1 MKTGKK
7 IVIFWAA
14 IIFMFDLFLPAKK
27 VEAAPSVNAKAYV
40 LMEAST
46 GRVLLEK
53 NRDGKL
59 PMASTTKIMT
69 CLLAVEKG
77 NMDDIVTI
85 PKEAAGQEGTSIYLR
100 EGEQVLFS
108 DLVYGLMLASGND
121 AAVAIAIHLAGSVEN
136 FAQMMNEKARQIGA
150 LNSNFVTP
158 NGLPDDNHYTTAYDL
173 CTHFILCHAKREVLR
188 DRWNL

>member
-1 MKTGKK
+1 MPASSCGGQNGEENENGQK

-14 IIFMFDLFLPAKK
+14 VIFMFGLFLPAKK
-27 VEAAPSVNAKAYV
+27 AEAAPSVNAKAYV

-46 GRVLLEK
+46 GRVLLEN
-53 NRDGKL
+53 NRDEKL

-77 NMDDIVTI
+77 NMDDIATI
-85 PKEAAGQEGTSIYLR
+85 PKEAVGQEGTSIYLR

-121 AAVAIAIHLAGSVEN
+121 AAVAIAIHLAGSVE
-136 FAQMMNEKARQIGA
+136 
-150 LNSNFVTP
+150 
-158 NGLPDDNHYTTAYDL
+158 
-173 CTHFILCHAKREVLR
+173 ILLR
-188 DRWNL
+188 